1 MENKRFNQMAT
12 IQSTFDRCEAE
23 GIGLSKNF
31 IRTAILTG
39 QIPSV
44 LVGNR
49 TRLINW
55 NHILAFIE
63 TGTPQKEEK
72 PELGVIRRIEV
83 L

>member
-1 MENKRFNQMAT
+1 MENKRWNQMAT
-12 IQSTFDRCEAE
+12 TQATADRCEAL
-23 GIGLSKNF
+23 GIGLSRNF

-63 TGTPQKEEK
+63 AGTPIKEETHE
-72 PELGVIRRIEV
+72 PGVIRRIEAR
-83 L
+83 